1 MNNEMESP
9 CILLVSANV
18 CKEPYKVF
26 PLGIMCL
33 HSYMSEHFPKWNLH
47 FFDFNLQS
55 YHEFSILLEKIP
67 FDYIG
72 ISLRNCDDV
81 NFYAKNSF
89 IDHYVTICNLA
100 KEKSNATLIAG
111 GPCVSMFPEEI
122 LKLLNVD
129 YAVVGEGES
138 SFTELINGLESHKNV
153 NHIEGLAY
161 RNGAH
166 ITVNPRTRFITQSH
180 IQFDKQL
187 AQYYFNEGGMLNIQT
202 KRGCPYQCIY
212 CSYPVIDG
220 KHIRTLDVQSV
231 VENIETLYH
240 EQNIDYLF
248 FTDSIFNIC
257 EDYNIQ
263 LAHRMIESKAKISWG
278 AYFAP
283 HHFKKENMALYKRAG
298 LTHVEFGT
306 DSLSDTQ
313 LVNYKKHFTFNDIKQ
328 SSDICYELGIFYA
341 HFLILGGIG
350 ETEQT
355 LDETFEN
362 SKQLKHTVFFPFIGM
377 RIYPNTELYEIAK
390 TENLISKANHLQPI
404 YYISSNCNLE
414 TLVERSK
421 QTGKRWVF
429 PDEEKNPVI
438 DKLRAKKRRGPLWE
452 YLRY

>member
-1 MNNEMESP
+1 MNSK
-9 CILLVSANV
+9 ILLVSANI
-18 CKEPYKVF
+18 CQDPYQVF
-26 PLGIMCL
+26 PLGIMYL
-33 HSYMSEHFPKWNLH
+33 HTYIKKQFPNWELQ

-55 YHEFSILLEKIP
+55 YNEFSSLLQQQE

-89 IDHYVTICNLA
+89 VNHYVTICNISRQA
-100 KEKSNATLIAG
+100 SKAQLIVG

-122 LKLLNVD
+122 FNLLNVD
-129 YAVVGEGES
+129 YAVVGEGEK
-138 SFTELINGLESHKNV
+138 SFTELINCLETNQNV
-153 NHIEGLAY
+153 HNIEGLVY
-161 RNGAH
+161 RNGAQ
-166 ITVNPRTRFITQSH
+166 ITVNPRTHFITQSCV
-180 IQFDKQL
+180 QFDKQL

-202 KRGCPYQCIY
+202 KRGCPYRCIY

-220 KHIRTLDVQSV
+220 RQIRTLDTKSV
-231 VENIETLYH
+231 VENIETLYF

-257 EDYNIQ
+257 EDYNIE
-263 LAHRMIESKAKISWG
+263 LASRIIESKAKISWG
-278 AYFAP
+278 AYFSP
-283 HHFKKENMALYKRAG
+283 NNFKKENMALYKRAG
-298 LTHVEFGT
+298 LTHIEFGT

-313 LVNYKKHFTFNDIKQ
+313 LINYKKYFTFNDIKHA
-328 SSDICYELGIFYA
+328 SDICYDLGIFYA

-390 TENLISKANHLQPI
+390 TENLISKENHLQPI
-404 YYISSNCNLE
+404 YYISPNCNLE
-414 TLVERSK
+414 TLEEKAQQS
-421 QTGKRWVF
+421 GKRWVF
-429 PDEEKNPVI
+429 PNEEKNPVM